1 MRCKLHLW
9 WYFWLESGLT
19 ILTKLGGCDSNTHFQ
34 TNQILHEL
42 SSELQIA
49 ELGDQGGGGKKQGGE
64 QQREKKW
71 RRIPACLLAV
81 PFPIILWRWPVPS
94 SFLHPLINPPLI
106 AFARTFPV
114 LPCLPSHCYNK
125 DLASLFFAFRLSQR
139 LRLPPAVHFLN
150 LKIFG
155 KFYNGIQIQSREK
168 SCQIKLI
175 YYFCPEM
182 PSILVYP
189 RTWFIF

>member
-19 ILTKLGGCDSNTHFQ
+19 ILTKLGGCDSSTHFQ
-34 TNQILHEL
+34 IWAIIR
-42 SSELQIA
+42 IA
-49 ELGDQGGGGKKQGGE
+49 NCRAWRPRRRRKKAG
-64 QQREKKW
+64 RRTATRKKW

-139 LRLPPAVHFLN
+139 LRLPPAVHSLN

-155 KFYNGIQIQSREK
+155 KFYNGIQIQSRER
-168 SCQIKLI
+168 S
-175 YYFCPEM
+175 
-182 PSILVYP
+182 
-189 RTWFIF
+189 

>member
-1 MRCKLHLW
+1 MSYHPNCKLQS
-9 WYFWLESGLT
+9 LE
-19 ILTKLGGCDSNTHFQ
+19 TKEAEEKSRAANSN
-34 TNQILHEL
+34 
-42 SSELQIA
+42 
-49 ELGDQGGGGKKQGGE
+49 
-64 QQREKKW
+64 EKKMAENSSLS
-71 RRIPACLLAV
+71 ACCAFPNHSLAV
-81 PFPIILWRWPVPS
+81 TSPS

-139 LRLPPAVHFLN
+139 LRLPPVVHSLN

-189 RTWFIF
+189 RT